1 MRGVVVR
8 VHTDNNNKHNRGAC
22 MMDPKLVAASAIA
35 LAVTLFAIFAMRP
48 WARRIGLV
56 DKPDARKRHRGR
68 IPLIGGL
75 CFFLGTLV
83 GLSYLG
89 YFDRFVSSLMAG
101 AALIV
106 VAGALD
112 DANDL
117 SVRSRLAVEAGAIA
131 LVIAASGI
139 YVDDLGLYGLRLGAL
154 GIPFTIVAIIGL
166 INAFNMLD
174 GIDGLAASLA
184 MTSIGAILLFD
195 QAGWASPGV
204 LLLLQVLFA
213 ALIPYLCVNLGWP
226 DGRKVFMGDAGSTL
240 IGFLLAWSL
249 VFLSHGKVERLA
261 PINVLWCVALPI
273 MDTLAVMYR
282 RIRQGRSPFQADRQH
297 LHHLVLDAG
306 IPPRAALVLIVAG
319 SGLLV
324 MIGYALR
331 GAPPLL
337 SAAVFVGVLA
347 IHVLWVPRLLAQLRW
362 PAQLRLRPHAQEAMP
377 IVAGGAADVALAPQD
392 WDMREQAR
400 NVELFSADRPP
411 DSPSDDQD
419 LALPMKALCVL
430 SAPPDAIQIA
440 PIARELARDERFE
453 TTLCIAATPEQ
464 DAEQVLRLFDLEP
477 DLTFDVVRPGE
488 DPADITAAAL
498 GGMER
503 VLSEVQPDV
512 VLVQGDTS
520 ATLPATLAARYHQVP
535 VVCID
540 SDGGSGAED
549 DPGRK
554 MARSLASLHVAQNAS
569 AERQL
574 LAEGVP
580 PERVLVAGNT
590 AIDTL
595 DAALRQIDRDP
606 ALDGELAERYGFL
619 RDGSPMLLMLNRDA
633 SDDGFL
639 RTADM
644 LRDIA
649 AQRPDVDIV
658 CSATLFERELPGAD
672 MTRGWPNVHAI
683 ESPDYLASVYL
694 LKRADL
700 VVAGGDV
707 HAEATAMGRPV
718 LAAEKPAH
726 AKQILEMLD
735 GDLPREET
743 TSKYG
748 DGASARVV
756 EALTGLRPAYPLPDM
771 PRDAGSTAQA
781 QGILETP

>member
-1 MRGVVVR
+1 
-8 VHTDNNNKHNRGAC
+8 

-35 LAVTLFAIFAMRP
+35 LAVTLFAIFSMRP

-56 DKPDARKRHRGR
+56 DKPDERKQHRGR

-75 CFFLGTLV
+75 CFFLGTLA

-89 YFDRFVSSLMAG
+89 YFDRFISSLMAG
-101 AALIV
+101 GALLV

-112 DANDL
+112 DASDL
-117 SVRSRLAVEAGAIA
+117 SVRSRLAIEAGAIA

-139 YVDDLGLYGLRLGAL
+139 YVDELGLWGLRLGVL
-154 GIPFTIVAIIGL
+154 GIPFTIVAVIGL

-226 DGRKVFMGDAGSTL
+226 DGRKVFMGDAGSTV

-282 RIRQGRSPFQADRQH
+282 RMRAGRSPFKPDRQH

-306 IPPRAALVLIVAG
+306 FPPRAALVLIVAG
-319 SGLLV
+319 SGVLV
-324 MIGYALR
+324 LIGYALR
-331 GAPPLL
+331 GAPVLV
-337 SAAVFVGVLA
+337 SAAAFVAVLA
-347 IHVLWVPRLLAQLRW
+347 IHILWVPRWLAR
-362 PAQLRLRPHAQEAMP
+362 LRLPVRSLFARTRQTVPVA
-377 IVAGGAADVALAPQD
+377 VGAGGSELALAGQD
-392 WDMREQAR
+392 WDLRGESGLAEGREGATPQTA
-400 NVELFSADRPP
+400 E
-411 DSPSDDQD
+411 DSGLS
-419 LALPMKALCVL
+419 LPLKALCVL
-430 SAPPDAIQIA
+430 SSPPDAIQMA
-440 PIARELARDERFE
+440 PIARQLLRDERFE
-453 TTLCIAATPEQ
+453 PTVCVAATPEQ
-464 DAEQVLRLFDLEP
+464 DAEQVLQLFDLEA
-477 DLTFDVVRPGE
+477 DLTLEVVRPGE

-503 VLSEVQPDV
+503 VLSELQPDV
-512 VLVQGDTS
+512 LLVAGDTS
-520 ATLPATLAARYHQVP
+520 ATVAATLAARYHQVP

-540 SDGGSGAED
+540 AGSDERASPYLSA

-554 MARSLASLHVAQNAS
+554 VARSLAALHVAQSES

-580 PERVLVAGNT
+580 AERVLFAGNT

-595 DAALRQIDRDP
+595 SAALERIESDPQLDRALVRRYAFLRAGNPCLLVLSRERLDDGFERVARALREIAALRP
-606 ALDGELAERYGFL
+606 
-619 RDGSPMLLMLNRDA
+619 
-633 SDDGFL
+633 
-639 RTADM
+639 
-644 LRDIA
+644 DI
-649 AQRPDVDIV
+649 DIV
-658 CSATLFERELPGAD
+658 CPAGLFARDRKAAGATRVY
-672 MTRGWPNVHAI
+672 PNLHPI
-683 ESPDYLASVYL
+683 EEPDYLASVYL

-700 VVAGGDV
+700 VLAGGDIQ
-707 HAEATAMGRPV
+707 AEAEAMGKPV
-718 LAAEKPAH
+718 LPAEKNVAVPAT
-726 AKQILEMLD
+726 ARIVDLLD
-735 GDLPREET
+735 RNPPGM
-743 TSKYG
+743 
-748 DGASARVV
+748 DGPALDHDDGVCSRVV
-756 EALTGLRPAYPLPDM
+756 EALTGLRPAYTAAEP
-771 PRDAGSTAQA
+771 PRGAGSTAQA
-781 QGILETP
+781 EGVWETS

>member
-1 MRGVVVR
+1 
-8 VHTDNNNKHNRGAC
+8 

-56 DKPDARKRHRGR
+56 DKPDGRKRHRGR

-106 VAGALD
+106 VAGVLD

-131 LVIAASGI
+131 LVIAASNI
-139 YVDDLGLYGLRLGAL
+139 YVDELGIYGLRLGVL
-154 GIPFTIVAIIGL
+154 GIPFTIVAIIGV

-174 GIDGLAASLA
+174 GIDGLAASVA

-195 QAGWASPGV
+195 QTGWASPGV

-226 DGRKVFMGDAGSTL
+226 DGRKIFMGDAGSTL

-261 PINVLWCVALPI
+261 PISVLWCVALPI

-282 RIRQGRSPFQADRQH
+282 RIRQGRSPFKPDRQH

-306 IPPRAALVLIVAG
+306 IPPRMALILIVAG
-319 SGLLV
+319 SGLLIL
-324 MIGYALR
+324 IGYALR

-347 IHVLWVPRLLAQLRW
+347 IHILWVPQLLARLRW
-362 PAQLRLRPHAQEAMP
+362 PASLRLRPRAQQAMP
-377 IVAGGAADVALAPQD
+377 IVAGGGGELALAPQD
-392 WDMREQAR
+392 WDLREQAQS
-400 NVELFSADRPP
+400 VEPASAAAMPASSSAD
-411 DSPSDDQD
+411 DDG

-440 PIARELARDERFE
+440 PIARELARDDRFE

-464 DAEQVLRLFDLEP
+464 DAEQVLHLFGLEP
-477 DLTFDVVRPGE
+477 DLTFEVVKPGE
-488 DPADITAAAL
+488 DPADITASAL

-540 SDGGSGAED
+540 ADGASGADD

-554 MARSLASLHVAQNAS
+554 MARALASLHVAQSAS

-580 PERVLVAGNT
+580 PERVLVTGNT
-590 AIDTL
+590 AIETL
-595 DAALRQIDRDP
+595 DAALRRIDRDR

-633 SDDGFL
+633 SDAGFA

-649 AQRPDVDIV
+649 ARRPDVDIV
-658 CSATLFERELPGAD
+658 CSAALFERELPGSDLA
-672 MTRGWPNVHAI
+672 RGWPNVHAI
-683 ESPDYLASVYL
+683 DPPDYLASVYL

-700 VVAGGDV
+700 VIAGGDV

-726 AKQILEMLD
+726 ATRILDLLER
-735 GDLPREET
+735 DLPREDT
-743 TSKYG
+743 ASKYG

-781 QGILETP
+781 QGVFGTP